1 MADFIIT
8 RRFDEFIGNE
18 TNVGLMVKH
27 AGQLIGNR
35 DDADDIVQDAQMKLH
50 KYWCSIYDHPNP
62 SAYIYSVLKSATD
75 DFREKTRYSQL
86 ATSDED
92 ILGAIPADFD
102 VESFVLVREAIQEI
116 LGRTRSPYE
125 RQLLRYMSMGY
136 KAREIASEL
145 NRSLPTIESHIQRLR
160 ARLRNDKL

>member
-50 KYWCSIYDHPNP
+50 NTI
-62 SAYIYSVLKSATD
+62 
-75 DFREKTRYSQL
+75 QL
-86 ATSDED
+86 
-92 ILGAIPADFD
+92 
-102 VESFVLVREAIQEI
+102 
-116 LGRTRSPYE
+116 
-125 RQLLRYMSMGY
+125 
-136 KAREIASEL
+136 
-145 NRSLPTIESHIQRLR
+145 
-160 ARLRNDKL
+160 